1 LKINNKIYFSNLNKA
16 IELGM
21 ASFNVDQ
28 ILVRFVGTGDLMLNG
43 VVNSKFSIDYDGTNC
58 SLAGNGWTSNAVYF
72 NDTKSA
78 LGVGASIFQN
88 TMSVN
93 IHLNKLTII
102 PELRL
107 ESASDKVFLNSSNIA
122 STGAGNFLIA
132 AVYKF

>member
-1 LKINNKIYFSNLNKA
+1 
-16 IELGM
+16 
-21 ASFNVDQ
+21 
-28 ILVRFVGTGDLMLNG
+28 
-43 VVNSKFSIDYDGTNC
+43 
-58 SLAGNGWTSNAVYF
+58 
-72 NDTKSA
+72 
-78 LGVGASIFQN
+78 
-88 TMSVN
+88 MSVN

>member
-1 LKINNKIYFSNLNKA
+1 
-16 IELGM
+16 M

-88 TMSVN
+88 TMSAN
-93 IHLNKLTII
+93 IHFNKLTII
-102 PELRL
+102 PECRL
-107 ESASDKVFLNSSNIA
+107 ENASDKVFLNSSNIA